1 MKQLKKA
8 KKYWKKI
15 NKENNLFNKMRI
27 EIITPDKTIFEGDVN
42 LIQIPGIDG
51 SFEILNN
58 HAPLI
63 SVLKKGE
70 IKITDKNKNSQF
82 FEING
87 GVIEV
92 LKNKVLILAE

>member
-1 MKQLKKA
+1 M
-8 KKYWKKI
+8 
-15 NKENNLFNKMRI
+15 NI
-27 EIITPDKTIFEGDVN
+27 EIINPDKTIFSGEAEVVQ
-42 LIQIPGIDG
+42 LPGKDG

-63 SVLKKGE
+63 SVLRKG
-70 IKITDKNKNSQF
+70 KVKLVDKDRQEQF

>member
-1 MKQLKKA
+1 M
-8 KKYWKKI
+8 
-15 NKENNLFNKMRI
+15 NL
-27 EIITPDKTIFEGDVN
+27 EIITPDTTIYNGEAELVQ
-42 LIQIPGIDG
+42 LPGIDG

-63 SVLKKGE
+63 SALKQGK
-70 IKITDKNKNSQF
+70 IKIKKAGKEEF
-82 FEING
+82 FDVNG

>member
-1 MKQLKKA
+1 M
-8 KKYWKKI
+8 
-15 NKENNLFNKMRI
+15 NV
-27 EIITPDKTIFEGDVN
+27 EIIDPDKTIYSGEADIVQ
-42 LIQIPGIDG
+42 LPGKDG

-63 SVLKKGE
+63 SILKEGKV
-70 IKITDKNKNSQF
+70 KITDKNKNTQF
-82 FEING
+82 FEIRG